1 MWVRCFH
8 DWYPWIP
15 LGHLGGFACTVPYKR
30 LAQKMKK
37 TRDCHSW
44 INPLNRRTKAQNWQR
59 WVAEQPVVNVQDN
72 LCGCQTM
79 MQQLSWFSS
88 ACFRNFDALLAAQ
101 VQCVPGMRHS
111 VVAFV
116 HSRSV
121 PERPSPCFWN
131 SARNAGNCSPQLAS
145 KKPLPGLE
153 ERCEFPV
160 KHGGSGECE
169 QCWWAC
175 TCHAD
180 CARTCTTFTFA
191 FTSTST
197 SASTFHLYLY
207 TLHAQRKGKIIWIT
221 HNDQ

>member
-1 MWVRCFH
+1 M
-8 DWYPWIP
+8 
-15 LGHLGGFACTVPYKR
+15 GHLGGFACTVPYER

-37 TRDCHSW
+37 TRDIHSW

-116 HSRSV
+116 CICTFKK
-121 PERPSPCFWN
+121 RPRTTLSLLLKLGQECRELLPT
-131 SARNAGNCSPQLAS
+131 AS
-145 KKPLPGLE
+145 KQKTTSWLGRTVRVSSQTWGL
-153 ERCEFPV
+153 R
-160 KHGGSGECE
+160 GM
-169 QCWWAC
+169 
-175 TCHAD
+175 
-180 CARTCTTFTFA
+180 
-191 FTSTST
+191 
-197 SASTFHLYLY
+197 
-207 TLHAQRKGKIIWIT
+207 
-221 HNDQ
+221 